1 MKHCESLIGVSR
13 VATDPIQALVN
24 VHADDLSRNGFVIV
38 RDLVDADMIAALDR
52 RIADRFAATPFC
64 SGQFSGETT
73 KRFGGLLKR
82 FPEVEALVTD
92 MLVVAIVERMLGRN
106 CDAIQLNLT
115 QAIEIHPGAPA
126 QIPHRDQDMYG
137 TTLPDC
143 ELCVNVMWPLMD
155 FTAENGATVLWP
167 ESNTLHPMAIPAL
180 DSAVVA
186 EMTPGSALIFLGST
200 LHCAGS
206 NRSALPRRGLVVGYS
221 LGWLKQFENQYLV
234 YPPQVAARFPR
245 ELARLVG
252 YRSQKP
258 NLNNY
263 EGRCP
268 SMLLD
273 GEPDEHIGLVDNL
286 PGEMADLI
294 ARYTRDPEGFLT
306 NAHRIM
312 AEHHAFEGER

>member
-1 MKHCESLIGVSR
+1 MRHCETLIEASR
-13 VATDPIQALVN
+13 VTADPVEALVN
-24 VHADDLSRNGFVIV
+24 IYAADLKRNGFIVV
-38 RDLVDADMIAALDR
+38 RDLVDGDAITALDR
-52 RIADRFAATPFC
+52 RIAGRFAETPFC
-64 SGQFSGETT
+64 KGQFSGETT
-73 KRFGGLLKR
+73 KRFGSLLKR
-82 FPEVEALVTD
+82 FPEAEALVTD
-92 MLVVAIVERMLGRN
+92 KLVMGIAERILGRN

-137 TTLPDC
+137 TVLPDC

-167 ESNTLHPMAIPAL
+167 ESNTLHPMAIPEL
-180 DSAVVA
+180 DSAIAA

-200 LHCAGS
+200 LHCAGA

-221 LGWLKQFENQYLV
+221 LGWLKQFENQYLA
-234 YPPQVAARFPR
+234 YPPEVAARFPR
-245 ELARLVG
+245 ELAKLVG

-268 SMLLD
+268 SILLD
-273 GEPDEHIGLVDNL
+273 GAPEEHIGLVDNL

-294 ARYTRDPEGFLT
+294 ARYTLDPAGFLE

-312 AEHHAFEGER
+312 AEHNALEGAQ